1 MNNDND
7 TVNINKVERIVRVAI
22 GILIFY
28 LGTQVTNIKNLFD
41 TGYYMP
47 PSAKYLFARI
57 IALSPNIFRIIGWSV
72 GFVLIFTGINGFCPF
87 YKLFHINTNKK

>member
-7 TVNINKVERIVRVAI
+7 IVNINKVERIVRVAI
-22 GILIFY
+22 GILTFY
-28 LGTQVTNIKNLFD
+28 LGIQVTNIKNLFD
-41 TGYYMP
+41 AGYYMS
-47 PSAKYLFARI
+47 PSTKYLFARI

-72 GFVLIFTGINGFCPF
+72 GFILIFTGINGFCPF

>member
-1 MNNDND
+1 MNN
-7 TVNINKVERIVRVAI
+7 TLNINKVERIARVGI

-41 TGYYMP
+41 AGYYIS

-57 IALSPNIFRIIGWSV
+57 IASSPNIFRITGWFI

-87 YKLFHINTNKK
+87 YKLFHVNTNKN